1 MPCSQWYVLCG
12 FELSSGRWVW
22 TLFYSGLYLCIVLQ
36 VTRWLWKSSRSSGP
50 SVHYVGLVRCYRQRP
65 GFTWYCYITVALFS
79 CLGDIVVS
87 ANGGASGLSAVA
99 RKNGCLEIIF
109 CIGKPSKIVFFNL
122 WKVKNLERYFTS
134 PVNLCTAGTSWSSH
148 VQWMPLRLIW
158 IWTSFCWF
166 WSVLL
171 NNSLALLWLKFFF
184 AQKSCSLITPQSKT
198 LLILA
203 LSLGGRG

>member
-1 MPCSQWYVLCG
+1 MVPASTTW
-12 FELSSGRWVW
+12 
-22 TLFYSGLYLCIVLQ
+22 GLLG
-36 VTRWLWKSSRSSGP
+36 VTDRDQALLG
-50 SVHYVGLVRCYRQRP
+50 
-65 GFTWYCYITVALFS
+65 IATVALFS
-79 CLGDIVVS
+79 CLGNIVAS

-134 PVNLCTAGTSWSSH
+134 PVNLCTAGSSWSSH

-171 NNSLALLWLKFFF
+171 TNSLALLWLKFFF
-184 AQKSCSLITPQSKT
+184 AQKSCSLITPHV
-198 LLILA
+198 
-203 LSLGGRG
+203 